1 VTPGEF
7 LDGLPEPRRS
17 EIAQLDAVIRAAV
30 PDLERVMQSGML
42 GYGPYR
48 YRYATGREGDTCVIA
63 LASQKSYI
71 SLYVNSVEDDGY
83 LPEKYADRFPRAN
96 IGRAC
101 MRVKR
106 AADLDP
112 GDLTELLRRAAAA
125 PAAKI

>member
-1 VTPGEF
+1 MTPGEF
-7 LDGLPEPRRS
+7 LDGLPEPRRT
-17 EIAQLDAVIRAAV
+17 EVAQLDAVIRAAV
-30 PDLERVMQSGML
+30 PDLERVMQGGML

-48 YRYATGREGDTCVIA
+48 YRYASGWEGETCVIA

-71 SLYVNSVEDDGY
+71 SLYVNSVEDNEY
-83 LPEKYADRFPRAN
+83 LPEKYADRFPQAN

-112 GDLTELLRRAAAA
+112 GDLAELLRKAAAA
-125 PAAKI
+125 PTAKI